1 MSFNSSRVFLGAML
15 SSGVVC
21 GGALILTTASSRNGW
36 LMLLPYIL
44 LALITTLY
52 LRRRRIESFAE
63 CFTVPFG
70 AYVVATLLIE
80 VYIQTAQRQF
90 VRQLTLRNSLGPFG
104 AMLLIGVVGSVIVA
118 LVTGL
123 RARETRVL
131 E

>member
-1 MSFNSSRVFLGAML
+1 MSFNSSRVFLCAML
-15 SSGVVC
+15 FGVLC
-21 GGALILTTASSRNGW
+21 GGALILTTALSRNGW

-44 LALITTLY
+44 LALITTVY

-63 CFTVPFG
+63 RFTLPFG
-70 AYVVATLLIE
+70 AYVIATLLIE

-90 VRQLTLRNSLGPFG
+90 TRSLTLANSRGPFG
-104 AMLLIGVVGSVIVA
+104 AMLLIGVVGSGIVA

-123 RARETRVL
+123 RARERRVL